1 MADKIRRCEQ
11 MQQMDMPQGN
21 AADVRMLDMFM
32 DIGAMMIRNGSE
44 VKRVEDTLRRMGAAY
59 GAERAQEFFYRLC
72 GAATFGNPDDDLA
85 DL

>member
-1 MADKIRRCEQ
+1 MHEIKAEKTNESDEK
-11 MQQMDMPQGN
+11 
-21 AADVRMLDMFM
+21 
-32 DIGAMMIRNGSE
+32 
-44 VKRVEDTLRRMGAAY
+44 GAAY